1 MYYEGAQKDIPM
13 ENQRDLAVYILARTD
28 LPSLNP
34 GKLAAQVHHAGT
46 QMMANHG
53 HHPLVQEYVQTGNA
67 QGANGFNTTIVLG
80 ACRQEIHNVMLMA
93 EFKSMLFNSVVDP
106 SYPFWVENM
115 EIANLIP
122 QTDMTKIIKVL
133 DNGKVL
139 MVREEVTCAWILGNR
154 NDPEFRALF
163 DGLDLHA

>member
-1 MYYEGAQKDIPM
+1 M
-13 ENQRDLAVYILARTD
+13 ENQRDLAVYVLVRTD
-28 LPSLNP
+28 LPSLTP
-34 GKLAAQVHHAGT
+34 GKAMAQVHHAGV
-46 QMMANHG
+46 QMMAKYG
-53 HHPLVQEYVQTGNA
+53 KDRMTQEYVTDGNA
-67 QGANGFNTTIVLG
+67 QGAVYFNTTIVLG
-80 ACRQEIHNVMLMA
+80 APLADILERSHAALVAGEHVLCHIVT
-93 EFKSMLFNSVVDP
+93 DP

-139 MVREEVTCAWILGNR
+139 MVREEVTCAWFLGSR
-154 NDPEFRALF
+154 TDPEFRALF

>member
-1 MYYEGAQKDIPM
+1 M
-13 ENQRDLAVYILARTD
+13 ENQRDLAVYVLVRTD
-28 LPSLNP
+28 LPSLTP
-34 GKLAAQVHHAGT
+34 GKAMAQVHHAGV

-93 EFKSMLFNSVVDP
+93 EFKSILFNSVVDP
-106 SYPFWVENM
+106 SYPFWVESE
-115 EIANLIP
+115 EIAMLIP
-122 QTDMTKIIKVL
+122 QTDGTRVIKHMCQ
-133 DNGKVL
+133 GKVL
-139 MVREEVTCAWILGNR
+139 MVREELTCAWFLGCRTNP
-154 NDPEFRALF
+154 DFTVLF